1 MDRQVQIEVSP
12 RMDSQTVT
20 EQVAVKELAEFQ
32 LSLVG
37 GGIGDTVL

>member
-12 RMDSQTVT
+12 ALNND
-20 EQVAVKELAEFQ
+20 VAPENLAVRELAEFQ
-32 LSLVG
+32 LSLIG